1 MGGLRGGEALSGI
14 APRNKISDVTARPE
28 SRRPAQAEPCEA
40 KLYEAPI
47 GLPVAHGSGLT
58 FLKPQAVAQAT
69 AWVAVFEIGC
79 TVPTNIFLFVR
90 IDLLTQPLVTL
101 DECHARAVYDER
113 NGKYEDYFCH
123 EASLTQ
129 LQRPIGIAFTTGK

>member
-1 MGGLRGGEALSGI
+1 
-14 APRNKISDVTARPE
+14 
-28 SRRPAQAEPCEA
+28 
-40 KLYEAPI
+40 
-47 GLPVAHGSGLT
+47 
-58 FLKPQAVAQAT
+58 
-69 AWVAVFEIGC
+69 VAVFEIGC

-101 DECHARAVYDER
+101 DECHVRAVYDKR

-129 LQRPIGIAFTTGK
+129 LQRLIGIAFMTGK